1 MERLKEKA
9 ADLVEH
15 VEDIADTFYKLAL
28 VNATQK
34 ATNLA
39 SSFLV
44 VLALS
49 VFGILC
55 FLFGGIALSL
65 WLGNVIGSRA
75 GGFLIVAGIYI
86 VLLLVVILLRKKI
99 IFPVIRDMLIRKV
112 YD

>member
-1 MERLKEKA
+1 MEKLKEKT
-9 ADLVEH
+9 ADLVDH
-15 VEDIADTFYKLAL
+15 VEDIADTFYQLAL

-44 VLALS
+44 ILAFA
-49 VFGILC
+49 VFGIMCL
-55 FLFGGIALSL
+55 LFGGIALSL

-75 GGFLIVAGIYI
+75 GGFLIVAGFFI
-86 VLLLVVILLRKKI
+86 VLLIIVVLSRKKLV
-99 IFPVIRDMLIRKV
+99 FPMIRDMLIRKL